1 MKQKTRTFDQINLL
15 QKFVFGATLRKLV
28 IWRSPLEGSLSGKL
42 LIALPTIKDP
52 LFERAVIL
60 LCAHNEEHAM
70 GVMINNPISNLES
83 SELFGQL
90 GMEQAPSIPLPILE
104 GGPVCP
110 ERGFVLHS
118 DDYDAEGATVNVSD
132 GVCLTATE
140 DVLLALASDTPPE
153 KAILALGYS
162 GWGEGQLEEEIM
174 ENVWLV
180 ADATEALIYD
190 TAYDTKWSRALASI
204 GVSAENLHSQGGH
217 A

>member
-1 MKQKTRTFDQINLL
+1 M
-15 QKFVFGATLRKLV
+15 
-28 IWRSPLEGSLSGKL
+28 EGSLKGKL
-42 LIALPTIKDP
+42 LIALPTLKDP

-70 GVMINNPISNLES
+70 GIVINHAMTDIGCN
-83 SELFGQL
+83 ELFDQL
-90 GMEQAPSIPLPILE
+90 GMQNAPSTQVPLLL

-118 DDYDAEGATVNVSD
+118 DDYDAEGATASIMD

-153 KAILALGYS
+153 KAVLALGYA

-180 ADATEALIYD
+180 ADASEALIYD
-190 TAYDTKWSRALASI
+190 KSYNTKWNRALASI
-204 GVSAENLHSQGGH
+204 GVSPENLNSQAGH